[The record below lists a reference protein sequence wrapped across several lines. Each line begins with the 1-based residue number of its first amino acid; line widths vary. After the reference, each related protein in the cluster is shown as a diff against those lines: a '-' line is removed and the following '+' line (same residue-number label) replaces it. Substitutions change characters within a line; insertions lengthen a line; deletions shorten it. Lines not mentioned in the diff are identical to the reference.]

1 MIKLAMIRVHDFIKN
16 EKLQSRMI
24 LQVHDELLFDV
35 HKDEL
40 EILKPKVEELMR
52 NALPLDVPMEIGIGT
67 GINWL
72 EAH

>member
-1 MIKLAMIRVHDFIKN
+1 MIRVHEFIKK

-40 EILKPKVEELMR
+40 EMLTPKVEELMR

-67 GINWL
+67 GVNWL